1 VLLFVGEATGIQY
14 MNPSC
19 RYCTKAIPTHTYRR
33 NPSSLLRQ
41 AIYENK
47 PILFTAVFS
56 LEEKEMGFERS
67 APKKGKKAGTG
78 KMKK

>member
-56 LEEKEMGFERS
+56 LEEKEMGLKGV
-67 APKKGKKAGTG
+67 PQKKEKKQGQE
-78 KMKK
+78 K